1 MKMAGNF
8 RTEIYN
14 LQSLNEKPR
23 LALCNMEA
31 VEGYEEVQDIETM
44 LGYIANDTQI
54 SSLQDTDTDL
64 QNAIQVY

>member
-23 LALCNMEA
+23 LALCDMEA
-31 VEGYEEVQDIETM
+31 AEGYEEDQDIETM
-44 LGYIANDTQI
+44 LGYIADD
-54 SSLQDTDTDL
+54 S
-64 QNAIQVY
+64 QVQVCYF